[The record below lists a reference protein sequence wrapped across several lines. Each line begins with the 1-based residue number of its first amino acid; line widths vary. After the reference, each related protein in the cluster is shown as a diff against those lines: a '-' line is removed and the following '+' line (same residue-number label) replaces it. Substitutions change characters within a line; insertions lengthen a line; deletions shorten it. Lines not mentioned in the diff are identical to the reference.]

1 MVKLVLLD
9 EGVATA
15 PHENRLWWTR
25 TVGLVRRHAEQHWF
39 SENSSLNLVSASAW
53 CEDLPVL
60 AFALTTSRL
69 VMHNLWITVWRE
81 GIRCSSVAP
90 TRAMGSGQE
99 EWSRTDCD

>member
-60 AFALTTSRL
+60 AFALATSRHCYAQSVDNGVEGGHTLL
-69 VMHNLWITVWRE
+69 VCRTNQSD
-81 GIRCSSVAP
+81 GIRARGVEP
-90 TRAMGSGQE
+90 YRL
-99 EWSRTDCD
+99 